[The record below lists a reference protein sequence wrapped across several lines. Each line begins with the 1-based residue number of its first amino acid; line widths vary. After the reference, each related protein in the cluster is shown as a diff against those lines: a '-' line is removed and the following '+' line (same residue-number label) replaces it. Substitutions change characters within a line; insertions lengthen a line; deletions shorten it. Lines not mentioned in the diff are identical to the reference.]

1 MGRKSAAAS
10 GAGKAPSRSMHAE
23 ARQSQPLRVLL
34 VDDHKVLRRGLR
46 GVIEEDFPGSQFG
59 EAEDSQ
65 TALELIYGEKWD
77 LVLLDV
83 NIPGRNGFD
92 VLQEVKHHSPAT
104 PVLVVS
110 AYPEEDF
117 AVRALKLQAAGYLTK
132 SRVADELKPAIKKAL
147 TGGRYVTASLAEKL
161 AASLGEDVKG
171 ARHESLS
178 NREFQVLRLVALGRS
193 LKEISAELSLSEK
206 TVGTY
211 RRRIAE
217 KMGLS
222 TNVELARYALQ
233 AGLVD

>member
-1 MGRKSAAAS
+1 MTGMREKPAGSSSSA
-10 GAGKAPSRSMHAE
+10 
-23 ARQSQPLRVLL
+23 LRVLL

-46 GVIEEDFPGSQFG
+46 GVIEEEFPGTHFG

-65 TALELIYGEKWD
+65 SALELIYNETWD

-92 VLQEVKHHSPAT
+92 VLQEVKQLSPST

-117 AVRALKLQAAGYLTK
+117 AVRALKLRAAGYLTK
-132 SRVADELKPAIKKAL
+132 CRVADELNPAIKKAL

-193 LKEISAELSLSEK
+193 LKEISAELLLSEK

-211 RRRIAE
+211 RRRISE
-217 KMGLS
+217 KMGIS
-222 TNVELARYALQ
+222 SNVELARYALQ

>member
-1 MGRKSAAAS
+1 M
-10 GAGKAPSRSMHAE
+10 
-23 ARQSQPLRVLL
+23 RVLL
-34 VDDHKVLRRGLR
+34 VDDHKILRRGLR
-46 GVIEEDFPGSQFG
+46 GVIEEEFPDTAFG
-59 EAEDSQ
+59 EAESSQ
-65 TALELIYGEKWD
+65 TALELIYGQTWD

-92 VLQEVKHHSPAT
+92 ILQEIKQVSPET
-104 PVLVVS
+104 PVLIVS

-117 AVRALKLQAAGYLTK
+117 AVRALKLRAAGYLTK
-132 SRVADELKPAIKKAL
+132 SRAADELKPAIKKAL
-147 TGGRYVTASLAEKL
+147 NGGRYITASLAEKL
-161 AASLGEDVKG
+161 AESLGEDVKG

-211 RRRIAE
+211 RRRISQ

>member
-1 MGRKSAAAS
+1 M
-10 GAGKAPSRSMHAE
+10 
-23 ARQSQPLRVLL
+23 RVLL

-46 GVIEEDFPGSQFG
+46 GVIEEDFPGTEFG
-59 EAEDSQ
+59 EAENSY
-65 TALELIYGEKWD
+65 TALELIYSETWD
-77 LVLLDV
+77 LVLLDI

-92 VLQEVKHHSPAT
+92 VLQEIKHLSPVT

-110 AYPEEDF
+110 ASPEEDF
-117 AVRALKLQAAGYLTK
+117 AVRALKLRAAGYLTK

-147 TGGRYVTASLAEKL
+147 SGGRYVTASLAEKL
-161 AASLGEDVKG
+161 AQSLGEDVKG

-222 TNVELARYALQ
+222 SNVELARYALQ

>member
-1 MGRKSAAAS
+1 M
-10 GAGKAPSRSMHAE
+10 
-23 ARQSQPLRVLL
+23 RVLL
-34 VDDHKVLRRGLR
+34 VDDHKIVRRGLR
-46 GVIEEDFPGSQFG
+46 SVIGEEFPAAEFA

-65 TALELIYGEKWD
+65 TALELIYRDAWD
-77 LVLLDV
+77 LVLLDI

-92 VLQEVKHHSPAT
+92 VLQEIKHLMPAT

-117 AVRALKLQAAGYLTK
+117 AVRALKLRAAGYLTK
-132 SRVADELKPAIKKAL
+132 SRVADELKPAIEKAL
-147 TGGRYVTASLAEKL
+147 AGGRYVTASLAEKL

-193 LKEISAELSLSEK
+193 LKEISGELSLSEK

-211 RRRIAE
+211 RRRIGE

-222 TNVELARYALQ
+222 SNVELARYALQ